1 MTFVMFYIN
10 LFEYIISNCI
20 EYFDI
25 GNRFFCVVLFF
36 ITDKTSDDIIFY
48 RFTIYA
54 LAPCHIVVTK
64 NMMTYRL
71 TKCAMK

>member
-1 MTFVMFYIN
+1 MKFVKFILTVCTELSVIDFFY
-10 LFEYIISNCI
+10 L
-20 EYFDI
+20 
-25 GNRFFCVVLFF
+25 VLFF

-54 LAPCHIVVTK
+54 LAPCHTVVTK